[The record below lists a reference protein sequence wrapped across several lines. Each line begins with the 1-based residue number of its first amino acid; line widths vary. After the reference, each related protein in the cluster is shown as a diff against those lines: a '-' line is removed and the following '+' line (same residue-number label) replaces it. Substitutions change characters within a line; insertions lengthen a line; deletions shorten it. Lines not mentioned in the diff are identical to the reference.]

1 MKNFNKILL
10 ITLLFVLKF
19 NSFSQVCNQSTLNP
33 SADPNFTVITVNTTK
48 NPGWN
53 IYLCPGITVYDTL
66 GNAIVGSSIIYV
78 SPNSKFIYKSTF
90 WGNTK
95 IFAKSTSTVVI
106 KNFTGANFCVPS
118 WTIVSEPGATIIN
131 QTTVAITGTNN
142 ISCASL
148 QGPNVVCPSCLVS
161 INTIPSS
168 TVCSGNSATLSASGA
183 TTYTWLPGNIQSPT
197 LSIMPVS
204 NTVYTVNGSC
214 GSFSSSATKTITV
227 NQTPTVNVSLSSS
240 TLCSGQSATA
250 IASGATSYTWAPGS
264 LTGATQV
271 LSPSATQ
278 VYTITGSNGSCS
290 TSKSA
295 TIIVN
300 QTPTVNVSLSSS
312 TLCSG
317 QSATAIASGATSYTW
332 VPGNLTGATQV
343 LSPSATQVYTISGS
357 NGNCSSSSIKS
368 LTVLICTGIDE
379 NSNNALLVN
388 VFPNPFTDELTIE
401 VNEPSQI
408 TLSNALG
415 QVVKTVNV
423 SGKTILNT
431 KELPKALYNLS
442 IKTQSGSRNIK
453 LIKE

>member
-250 IASGATSYTWAPGS
+250 IASGATSYTWAPG
-264 LTGATQV
+264 
-271 LSPSATQ
+271 
-278 VYTITGSNGSCS
+278 
-290 TSKSA
+290 
-295 TIIVN
+295 
-300 QTPTVNVSLSSS
+300 
-312 TLCSG
+312 
-317 QSATAIASGATSYTW
+317 
-332 VPGNLTGATQV
+332 NLTGATQV

>member
-250 IASGATSYTWAPGS
+250 IASGATSYTW
-264 LTGATQV
+264 
-271 LSPSATQ
+271 
-278 VYTITGSNGSCS
+278 
-290 TSKSA
+290 
-295 TIIVN
+295 
-300 QTPTVNVSLSSS
+300 
-312 TLCSG
+312 
-317 QSATAIASGATSYTW
+317 

>member
-1 MKNFNKILL
+1 
-10 ITLLFVLKF
+10 
-19 NSFSQVCNQSTLNP
+19 
-33 SADPNFTVITVNTTK
+33 
-48 NPGWN
+48 
-53 IYLCPGITVYDTL
+53 
-66 GNAIVGSSIIYV
+66 
-78 SPNSKFIYKSTF
+78 
-90 WGNTK
+90 
-95 IFAKSTSTVVI
+95 
-106 KNFTGANFCVPS
+106 VPS

-148 QGPNVVCPSCLVS
+148 QGPNVVCPSCIVS

-204 NTVYTVNGSC
+204 NIVYTVNGSC
-214 GSFSSSATKTITV
+214 GSFSSSATTTITV

-250 IASGATSYTWAPGS
+250 AASGATSYTWA
-264 LTGATQV
+264 
-271 LSPSATQ
+271 
-278 VYTITGSNGSCS
+278 
-290 TSKSA
+290 
-295 TIIVN
+295 
-300 QTPTVNVSLSSS
+300 
-312 TLCSG
+312 
-317 QSATAIASGATSYTW
+317 
-332 VPGNLTGATQV
+332 PGNLTGATQV

-388 VFPNPFTDELTIE
+388 AFPNPFTDELIIE

-408 TLSNALG
+408 TITNALG
-415 QVVKTVNV
+415 QVVKTLNVN
-423 SGKTILNT
+423 GKTTLDTND
-431 KELPKALYNLS
+431 LPKALYNLS
-442 IKTQSGSRNIK
+442 IKTQSGSSFVK
-453 LIKE
+453 LVKE

>member
-10 ITLLFVLKF
+10 ITLLFALKF
-19 NSFSQVCNQSTLNP
+19 NSFSQVCNQSTFAV
-33 SADPNFTVITVNTTK
+33 SSTFTVNTTK
-48 NPGWN
+48 PSSGGN
-53 IYLCPGITVYDTL
+53 IYLCPGVTVYDTL
-66 GNAIVGSSIIYV
+66 GGLFGTNAYL
-78 SPNSKFIYKSTF
+78 SPNSKFIYKD
-90 WGNTK
+90 GAAMC
-95 IFAKSTSTVVI
+95 IRIYAKSTSTVII
-106 KNFTGANFCVPS
+106 KNSPSAPFIVPCY
-118 WTIVSEPGATIIN
+118 TIVSEPGATIIN
-131 QTTVAITGTNN
+131 QTAATINNTV
-142 ISCASL
+142 SCASL

-250 IASGATSYTWAPGS
+250 IASGATSYTWAPG
-264 LTGATQV
+264 
-271 LSPSATQ
+271 
-278 VYTITGSNGSCS
+278 
-290 TSKSA
+290 
-295 TIIVN
+295 
-300 QTPTVNVSLSSS
+300 
-312 TLCSG
+312 
-317 QSATAIASGATSYTW
+317 
-332 VPGNLTGATQV
+332 NLTGATQV

-388 VFPNPFTDELTIE
+388 AFPNPFTDELIIE

-408 TLSNALG
+408 TITNALG
-415 QVVKTVNV
+415 QVVKTLNVN
-423 SGKTILNT
+423 GKTTLDTND
-431 KELPKALYNLS
+431 LPKALYNLS
-442 IKTQSGSRNIK
+442 IKTQSGSSFVK
-453 LIKE
+453 LVKE

>member
-10 ITLLFVLKF
+10 ITLLFALKF
-19 NSFSQVCNQSTLNP
+19 NSFSQVCNQSTFAV
-33 SADPNFTVITVNTTK
+33 SSTFTVNTTK
-48 NPGWN
+48 PSSGGN
-53 IYLCPGITVYDTL
+53 IYLCPGVTVYDTL
-66 GNAIVGSSIIYV
+66 GGLFGTNAYL
-78 SPNSKFIYKSTF
+78 SPNSKFIYKD
-90 WGNTK
+90 GAAMC
-95 IFAKSTSTVVI
+95 IRIYAKSTSTVII
-106 KNFTGANFCVPS
+106 KNSPSAPFIVPCY
-118 WTIVSEPGATIIN
+118 TIVSEPGATIIN
-131 QTTVAITGTNN
+131 QTAATINNTV
-142 ISCASL
+142 SCASL
-148 QGPNVVCPSCLVS
+148 QGPSVVCPSCLVS

-250 IASGATSYTWAPGS
+250 IASGATSYTWA
-264 LTGATQV
+264 
-271 LSPSATQ
+271 
-278 VYTITGSNGSCS
+278 
-290 TSKSA
+290 
-295 TIIVN
+295 
-300 QTPTVNVSLSSS
+300 
-312 TLCSG
+312 
-317 QSATAIASGATSYTW
+317 
-332 VPGNLTGATQV
+332 PGNLTGATQV

>member
-10 ITLLFVLKF
+10 ITLLFALKF
-19 NSFSQVCNQSTLNP
+19 NSFSQVCNQSTFAV
-33 SADPNFTVITVNTTK
+33 SSTFTVNTTK
-48 NPGWN
+48 PSSGGN
-53 IYLCPGITVYDTL
+53 IYLCPGVTVYDTL
-66 GNAIVGSSIIYV
+66 GGLIGTNAYL
-78 SPNSKFIYKSTF
+78 SPNSKFIYKD
-90 WGNTK
+90 GAAMC
-95 IFAKSTSTVVI
+95 IRIYAKSTSTVII
-106 KNFTGANFCVPS
+106 KNSPSAPFIVPCY
-118 WTIVSEPGATIIN
+118 TIVSEPGATIIN
-131 QTTVAITGTNN
+131 QTAATINNTV
-142 ISCASL
+142 SCASL
-148 QGPNVVCPSCLVS
+148 QGPSVVCPSCLVS

-214 GSFSSSATKTITV
+214 GSFSSSATTTITV
-227 NQTPTVNVSLSSS
+227 NQTPTINVSLSSS

-250 IASGATSYTWAPGS
+250 AASGATTYTWAPGS

-278 VYTITGSNGSCS
+278 VYTISGSNGSCS

-317 QSATAIASGATSYTW
+317 QTATAVASGATSYTW

-388 VFPNPFTDELTIE
+388 AFPNPFTDELIIE

-408 TLSNALG
+408 TITNALG
-415 QVVKTVNV
+415 QVVKTLNVN
-423 SGKTILNT
+423 GKTTLDTND
-431 KELPKALYNLS
+431 LPKALYNLS
-442 IKTQSGSRNIK
+442 IKTQSGSSFVK
-453 LIKE
+453 LVKE